1 MYLSTQFHNTDT
13 VRSEVN
19 TPDAAAQ
26 IYYFMQ
32 IAPMELNAF
41 PGVKLC
47 KTATRNP
54 FLKFRMSKNKNSKNL
69 NTDFRT
75 ECHCMKL

>member
-1 MYLSTQFHNTDT
+1 MYLICSFVIQITDT
-13 VRSEVN
+13 VEKEVN
-19 TPDAAAQ
+19 IAAAPQ

-47 KTATRNP
+47 KTTTRNP
-54 FLKFRMSKNKNSKNL
+54 FPKFRMSKHKIIKS
-69 NTDFRT
+69 
-75 ECHCMKL
+75 